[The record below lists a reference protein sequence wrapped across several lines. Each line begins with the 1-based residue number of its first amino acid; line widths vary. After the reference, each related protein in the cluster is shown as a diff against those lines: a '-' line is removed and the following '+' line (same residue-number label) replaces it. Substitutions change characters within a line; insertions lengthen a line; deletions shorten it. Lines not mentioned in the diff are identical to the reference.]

1 MNLEDLLDS
10 AVNIVF
16 TGRLRMEHF
25 DRKSPTGNGICWSI
39 SVECGELVSSLN
51 RVSAMWKISDLT
63 FSAFMV
69 ADVTMSFRSRR
80 RERTDGLLI
89 SECYYKK

>member
-1 MNLEDLLDS
+1 MNLENLLDS

-16 TGRLRMEHF
+16 TGGLRMKYF
-25 DRKSPTGNGICWSI
+25 DRECTTGNGIRWGISI
-39 SVECGELVSSLN
+39 EPGELVSSLN
-51 RVSAMWKISDLT
+51 SGPATWKILTLT

-80 RERTDGLLI
+80 RERTGGL
-89 SECYYKK
+89 S